1 VLKQAMDIVLPQVGI
16 VITFPLML
24 LTTLAIFIQDD
35 VLVIYKQ
42 TRLTMGGNQ
51 SGTELSSS
59 SGQ

>member
-1 VLKQAMDIVLPQVGI
+1 MDIVLPQVGI

-51 SGTELSSS
+51 SVTELFSS